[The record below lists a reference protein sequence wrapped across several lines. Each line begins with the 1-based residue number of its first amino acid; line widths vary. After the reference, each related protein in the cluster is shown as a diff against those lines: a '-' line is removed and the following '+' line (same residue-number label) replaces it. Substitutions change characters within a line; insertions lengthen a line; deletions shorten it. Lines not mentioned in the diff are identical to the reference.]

1 MLKRLS
7 VGVLLKSLL
16 LVLSVALIGQIGA
29 QAWTAWRTVDRSART
44 REIIAASRQIFT
56 ALVFQRT
63 DRGVTLTTWNQPG
76 PASAASLT
84 YLASQRAAEMP
95 AIAAGTRLLETLPF
109 ADRDRLLPELHRS
122 AAHLTVLQAE
132 FDAGAAK
139 PRAERRAALATDY
152 VTEGQAL
159 QDVLTHI
166 ATNLFSDLKQGDP
179 VIVQL
184 MEIKQ
189 LAWMARETGGEAALM
204 VGLGLAKGGLDAGAV
219 ARHEG
224 FAGGMHALLA
234 AIDDLLVGLPAS
246 DGFRKTVRDAR
257 GTLYAPDF
265 LALQQRV
272 LDALVAHKPAEM
284 TADSWPPYV
293 VPKLAAMLDVANAAL
308 QEAATMAKADQG
320 AARLGFAAQVV
331 ALLAAVAVSLLGLRL
346 ISRRV
351 TGPLLALSETTA
363 RLARSDVSAE
373 LRFTERTDEIGA
385 LARALGVFRDA
396 IMQRNTMEA
405 AQEQERLAKTRRAEV
420 LETLVSGF
428 ERHVGTLVRTLGSRV
443 TELQTTA
450 GSMSETASH
459 ANRRAATV
467 ANAAGEASAGVQTA
481 AVAAEELTSSI
492 TEISRQVAHSS
503 NITRQAVADAQRT
516 DGIVQSLAEGAEKIG
531 HVVGLI
537 TNIAGQTNLL
547 ALNATIEAARA
558 GDAGKGFAVVAS
570 EVKSLA
576 NQTTKAT
583 EEIASQ
589 IGQIQSATK
598 EAVAVIRAITGTIQ
612 EVSAIA
618 VSIATAVEEQG
629 AATAEI
635 ARNVQQTAQAAQ
647 DVTVNIGGV
656 SQAAHDTGAAAQT
669 VLGSADALS
678 QQAGELTAEI
688 DRFVAGVRA
697 A

>member
-1 MLKRLS
+1 
-7 VGVLLKSLL
+7 
-16 LVLSVALIGQIGA
+16 
-29 QAWTAWRTVDRSART
+29 
-44 REIIAASRQIFT
+44 
-56 ALVFQRT
+56 
-63 DRGVTLTTWNQPG
+63 
-76 PASAASLT
+76 
-84 YLASQRAAEMP
+84 
-95 AIAAGTRLLETLPF
+95 
-109 ADRDRLLPELHRS
+109 
-122 AAHLTVLQAE
+122 
-132 FDAGAAK
+132 
-139 PRAERRAALATDY
+139 
-152 VTEGQAL
+152 
-159 QDVLTHI
+159 
-166 ATNLFSDLKQGDP
+166 

-189 LAWMARETGGEAALM
+189 LAWMTREAAGEASLM
-204 VGLGLAKGGLDAGAV
+204 ISQGLAKGGLDAGAML
-219 ARHEG
+219 RHEG
-224 FAGGMHALLA
+224 FAGGMRTLLT
-234 AIDDLLVGLPAS
+234 AIDDLTVGLPAS
-246 DGFRKTVRDAR
+246 DAFRRTVHDAR
-257 GTLYAPDF
+257 TTLYAPDY
-265 LALQQRV
+265 LAVQQRL
-272 LDALVAHKPAEM
+272 LDALVAHRPAEM
-284 TADSWPPYV
+284 TADTWSPYT

-308 QEAATMAKADQG
+308 HEAASRAETDEA
-320 AARLGFAAQVV
+320 AARLGFAGQGL
-331 ALLAAVAVSLLGLRL
+331 ALLAAVGVALFGLRL

-420 LETLVSGF
+420 LETLVNGF
-428 ERHVGTLVRTLGSRV
+428 ERHVGILVRTLGSRV